1 MKTVQFNEWV
11 LKSTS
16 TWKFTSKQNRKIN
29 LLRYL
34 NDNVKRVKN
43 PSGAS
48 LEQSGLGR
56 PGVMASFFGPSVLLP
71 LWQLHPPP
79 VPFFSFR
86 SHSACV
92 TLYDPVHRS
101 SVFYQL
107 SIPSYTVFVF
117 AFRLETFLET
127 SPELRGSSLITALI
141 LADPLKERGF
151 DVCCFPPLLSWDFHL
166 SDHLSALAQCLVCSF
181 VHIKAF
187 PIVLLYH
194 FFITFITA
202 VL

>member
-16 TWKFTSKQNRKIN
+16 TWKFTSKQDRKIN

-43 PSGAS
+43 SSGTS
-48 LEQSGLGR
+48 LEQSGLGQ
-56 PGVMASFFGPSVLLP
+56 PGIMASFFGPSVLLP
-71 LWQLHPPP
+71 LWQLHLPP
-79 VPFFSFR
+79 VPFFSSR

-92 TLYDPVHRS
+92 TLYNPVHRS

-107 SIPSYTVFVF
+107 SIPSYTVYVF
-117 AFRLETFLET
+117 AFRLETFLVT
-127 SPELRGSSLITALI
+127 SPEPRGSSLITALI

-151 DVCCFPPLLSWDFHL
+151 GVCCFPPLFSWDFRLSGHL
-166 SDHLSALAQCLVCSF
+166 PALAQWLVCSF
-181 VHIKAF
+181 VRIKAVF
-187 PIVLLYH
+187 H
-194 FFITFITA
+194 
-202 VL
+202 